1 MDQDSDDMSSVGS
14 GEGMCGSNQASE
26 SEYGSPGPFK
36 AGLAGTQMYNQAEPV
51 IESARN
57 ERVGAVAVS
66 TDSGLVRQTR
76 TRTLC
81 YQ

>member
-1 MDQDSDDMSSVGS
+1 MSGS
-14 GEGMCGSNQASE
+14 IQASE
-26 SEYGSPGPFK
+26 SANRSPGPFK
-36 AGLAGTQMYNQAEPV
+36 AGLAGTQMYNQAEFV
-51 IESARN
+51 IESSRS

-66 TDSGLVRQTR
+66 TDGGLVRQTR